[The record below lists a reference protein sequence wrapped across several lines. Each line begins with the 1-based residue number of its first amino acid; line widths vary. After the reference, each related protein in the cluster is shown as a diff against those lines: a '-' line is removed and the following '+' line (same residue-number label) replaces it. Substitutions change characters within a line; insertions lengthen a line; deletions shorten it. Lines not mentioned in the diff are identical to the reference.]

1 MNCRS
6 RPTTAVSTVVGP
18 SHSTRTSRCT
28 HCALFRGP
36 SHPAALVKA
45 LAHGSPLADASALVA
60 GMDQAAYRMSCR
72 PARCGPSESSRVF
85 APSCRELRPPKS
97 GGRVMF
103 GRCQTCL
110 DHRSEPIS
118 GANDER

>member
-1 MNCRS
+1 MNWTS
-6 RPTTAVSTVVGP
+6 PTTAASTVAGS
-18 SHSTRTSRCT
+18 SHSTRTFRCT
-28 HCALFRGP
+28 HCALFGGP

-45 LAHGSPLADASALVA
+45 LALGSALADASALVA

-72 PARCGPSESSRVF
+72 PARCGPSESSGVF
-85 APSCRELRPPKS
+85 APPCRELRPPKS

>member
-1 MNCRS
+1 MNWTS

-18 SHSTRTSRCT
+18 SHSTRTFRCT

-45 LAHGSPLADASALVA
+45 LAHG
-60 GMDQAAYRMSCR
+60 
-72 PARCGPSESSRVF
+72 PARRCERPGRRNGPGGVPHVLSPCAMRAVGIEPCLS
-85 APSCRELRPPKS
+85 SCRELRPPKS

>member
-1 MNCRS
+1 MNWMS
-6 RPTTAVSTVVGP
+6 PTTAVSTVVGS
-18 SHSTRTSRCT
+18 SHSTRTFRCT
-28 HCALFRGP
+28 HWAMFRGP
-36 SHPAALVKA
+36 SHPAAPVKA
-45 LAHGSPLADASALVA
+45 LAHGSPLTMRAPWSPKWTTRRTACLVA
-60 GMDQAAYRMSCR
+60 LRDAGRRNRAVS
-72 PARCGPSESSRVF
+72 F

-118 GANDER
+118 GAQW